1 MIRKIAFVHNF
12 LFAAVV
18 VAVVVFC
25 TGCFSQGTWDDL
37 GKTEVI
43 LPEYSMR
50 FALTPDGDEIVFSGR
65 QKTHNTS
72 GVSTIEEK
80 P

>member
-1 MIRKIAFVHNF
+1 MIRKIAFIHNF

-18 VAVVVFC
+18 VAVVVLC

-43 LPEYSMR
+43 LPE
-50 FALTPDGDEIVFSGR
+50 
-65 QKTHNTS
+65 
-72 GVSTIEEK
+72 
-80 P
+80 